1 MRYMS
6 LHNIGTCV
14 AVLEKAL
21 PLGNLGFKSACTA
34 CLHSDTVNLKR
45 PKSIWFHVP
54 DMNWFSKHGGAGPID
69 VNPLAADV
77 ASTLPNLSLA
87 LRHRPSGSSLQTRR
101 PVKCGSCP
109 QKVPV

>member
-6 LHNIGTCV
+6 LRNIGTCV

-21 PLGNLGFKSACTA
+21 PLGHLGFKSACTA
-34 CLHSDTVNLKR
+34 CLRSDTVNLKR

-87 LRHRPSGSSLQTRR
+87 LRHRQAAPLCRHDGL
-101 PVKCGSCP
+101 
-109 QKVPV
+109 